1 MKGVTKWEDV
11 SFVIASSYRTKIL
24 EWLKTPKEPSI
35 LSKETGINK
44 THISR
49 GLKELEEK
57 KIVKCLSPNAKKGK
71 LYVISDYGKRVL
83 EEALKIRR
91 EK

>member
-1 MKGVTKWEDV
+1 MKDVTKWEDV
-11 SFVIASSYRTKIL
+11 SFVIASSYRMKIL

-35 LSKETGINK
+35 LSKEIGINK

-57 KIVKCLSPNAKKGK
+57 KIVKCLSPNAKKGR
-71 LYVISDYGKRVL
+71 LYIISDYGKSVL
-83 EEALKIRR
+83 EEALKI
-91 EK
+91 KK